1 MIVDIDQL
9 ADQRKELTKL
19 VVDRQLPDTEKLEGL
34 LEMLHSIQDVY
45 DESVGRDVI
54 LEMI

>member
-1 MIVDIDQL
+1 MIVDIDLL
-9 ADQRKELTKL
+9 ADQRKELSKL

>member
-1 MIVDIDQL
+1 MIVDIDLL

-45 DESVGRDVI
+45 DTTVGRDVI